1 MLCLDSGLRAAFV
14 FVLRHDHV
22 RFLFQKCPFS
32 LALVVRWTASPLLFD
47 ILVLRLRAFQ
57 LKIENVMDFHAD
69 GKGKPIATKGRA
81 KLNHLL

>member
-1 MLCLDSGLRAAFV
+1 MDCVSF
-14 FVLRHDHV
+14 
-22 RFLFQKCPFS
+22 
-32 LALVVRWTASPLLFD
+32 LFD

-57 LKIENVMDFHAD
+57 LKIENVPDFHAD